1 MSIEDVVTATVAGTE
16 VVIAVGTD
24 AANAA
29 EAEALIAAGVQVAT
43 VAGTEVAIAVQ
54 IDAAEA
60 EALIAVRVATVAAV
74 VMEGVN
80 VGTSE
85 AVTGYEME
93 IVIGAAEFE
102 AGPTE
107 RHSCCMEQAL
117 GLQDKFEKHRDN
129 LVCWRKE
136 VSEAWLGWRL
146 VGWEGWEER
155 LMLLTRQGSKSQS
168 YPDLSRV

>member
-1 MSIEDVVTATVAGTE
+1 MGSKTSTEDVATGTE
-16 VVIAVGTD
+16 VVIVVEIG
-24 AANAA
+24 AASTA
-29 EAEALIAAGVQVAT
+29 EAEALLAAGV
-43 VAGTEVAIAVQ
+43 E
-54 IDAAEA
+54 
-60 EALIAVRVATVAAV
+60 VATVAAV
-74 VMEGVN
+74 EMEVVTGAA
-80 VGTSE
+80 E
-85 AVTGYEME
+85 FDAVTGVEME
-93 IVIGAAEFE
+93 VVLGAAEFE
-102 AGPTE
+102 AGPME

-168 YPDLSRV
+168 YPDLSWF

>member
-1 MSIEDVVTATVAGTE
+1 
-16 VVIAVGTD
+16 
-24 AANAA
+24 
-29 EAEALIAAGVQVAT
+29 
-43 VAGTEVAIAVQ
+43 
-54 IDAAEA
+54 
-60 EALIAVRVATVAAV
+60 LIAVRVQVATVAAV
-74 VMEGVN
+74 VMEDVN
-80 VGTSE
+80 VGKSE
-85 AVTGYEME
+85 AVTGFEME

-102 AGPTE
+102 AGPME

-168 YPDLSRV
+168 YPDLSWF